1 MRCQEIMKKDVEC
14 VSATD
19 TAQVAAKLMR
29 DENVG
34 FLPVCDQ
41 SKRVLGTITDRDL
54 TIRVLADAS
63 PSTTRMEDVM
73 TREVVCCRPDDELED
88 AENLMAKNQKSRIVV
103 IDSGGA
109 LVGVISLSDIA
120 QREEGSKASETLRE
134 VSQRE
139 VRQ

>member
-1 MRCQEIMKKDVEC
+1 MRCQEIMKKDVEY
-14 VSATD
+14 VSVTD
-19 TAQVAAKLMR
+19 TAQVAAKRMR

-73 TREVVCCRPDDELED
+73 TREVVCCRPDDELEA
-88 AENLMAKNQKSRIVV
+88 AEKLMGKNQKSRIVV
-103 IDSGGA
+103 VDSAGA

-120 QREEGSKASETLRE
+120 QSEEGPKASQTLRE

-139 VRQ
+139 VR

>member
-1 MRCQEIMKKDVEC
+1 MRCREIMKKDVEC

-19 TAQVAAKLMR
+19 TAQAAAKRMR
-29 DENVG
+29 DVNVG

-54 TIRVLADAS
+54 AIRVLADAS

-73 TREVVCCRPDDELED
+73 TREVVCCRPDDELEE

-120 QREEGSKASETLRE
+120 QREA
-134 VSQRE
+134 
-139 VRQ
+139 RQ

>member
-1 MRCQEIMKKDVEC
+1 MRCREIMKKDVEC

-19 TAQVAAKLMR
+19 TAQAAAKRMR
-29 DENVG
+29 DVNVG

-54 TIRVLADAS
+54 AIRVLADAS

-73 TREVVCCRPDDELED
+73 TREVVCCRPDDELEE

-120 QREEGSKASETLRE
+120 QREAG
-134 VSQRE
+134 Q
-139 VRQ
+139 